1 MRPLIHAVDRSGGA
15 VVNSLRRL
23 AVVAIA
29 IISLVLGGLGIA
41 TAQPSAP
48 AVSDTST
55 SSVDQDRVR
64 AAPADESYYLG
75 DWRFGPAELPTG
87 GPVGRQL
94 VGYDRFGGMTPQ
106 QFLDIYWDDEG
117 GSWRYPENDG
127 YLTGTDG
134 EPIKGAVTLEPGQ
147 FIDRFGGESGRFL
160 SPAGVS
166 YANRALPPSNLNTRD
181 SQYPNNYHLYEVI
194 SPFTVDAGP
203 ISPWFAQPGG
213 GLQYVL
219 NPDHLPAAG
228 TELDVAWL
236 VEHGFLKRLN

>member
-1 MRPLIHAVDRSGGA
+1 VKS
-15 VVNSLRRL
+15 VRRL

-29 IISLVLGGLGIA
+29 IISLVLGWLGVA
-41 TAQPSAP
+41 TAQSSAP
-48 AVSDTST
+48 QASYTSA
-55 SSVDQDRVR
+55 SSMDQDRMR
-64 AAPADESYYLG
+64 AAPVEESYYLG
-75 DWRFGPAELPTG
+75 DWRFGPAELPTS
-87 GPVGRQL
+87 GPVSGQL

-106 QFLDIYWDDEG
+106 QLLDTYWDDER
-117 GSWRYPENDG
+117 GSWRYPDQDG
-127 YLTGTDG
+127 YVIGTDG

-147 FIDRFGGESGRFL
+147 VIDRFGGESGRFL

-194 SPFTVDAGP
+194 SSFTVDAGP

-228 TELDVAWL
+228 TELDVSWL
-236 VEHGFLKRLN
+236 VEQGFLKRLN